1 MASENTQNVP
11 NNQPEAYVLMCLV
24 HGHWER
30 ALQVMD
36 ELGPLPAYAPQL
48 AVAAGRLAQE
58 GNAEGAMQVAARA
71 LELNPNLALAH
82 TAMGLAL
89 ARQGET
95 AAAEESLRRAVAL
108 NANDLAAR
116 VALAD
121 ICQRQG
127 RPLEAVPFIQ
137 QTLAAAPFDEG
148 ARDALKRLRKSV
160 EASVG
165 RQHPTAVELHKL
177 AAQVKQRHAGAKVP
191 PVSLCLITK
200 NEEENLPRVIESV
213 RGLASEIIVVDTGST
228 DDTVAVA
235 QRLGA
240 RVEHFTW
247 INDFAAA
254 RNHSLSFA
262 TGEWILIMDADDE
275 FPRESIPSL
284 CNWLSRAPE
293 LDVVGLYRRYPYPG
307 MERDA
312 VTVVPWLFRNGKG
325 LHFQHAIHET
335 LCTAE
340 GEGARPGHVLT
351 VTIYHHGIDGTEAV
365 LERRDRNLPMLLRA
379 LETHPDD
386 IRMLFYVGMTY
397 LETGDHNECI
407 AYLQRVIQLTD
418 RWVDV
423 MPKSYA
429 CIGHALRQTNR
440 LQASEEIAREGLRWY
455 PEYPELWIC
464 LGYTLDALGR
474 LEEAAEAHEQA
485 LHGRFGP
492 SMNWHNWS
500 AREHLPHLALC
511 DLRLSLGDPEGA
523 AHHLAA
529 AEEFTGP
536 KPAYDVIREAID
548 QTIADREREAA
559 ERQCELAGC
568 EAAFAAGEPGAG
580 MRTVMALLDGGG
592 IDTAEAFLGRWE
604 QLTVPTAGGG
614 EPAERQVA
622 RGRLRLAQGEAAA
635 ARDWFVGA
643 RQADPGLAEAW
654 RGEAD
659 ALRALGRA
667 AEAEQALL
675 RALELDA
682 QDGAAARSLGEFCL
696 QEQRWSDAVRWFQH
710 SLERRDDVWSTWL
723 GLGTALL
730 RTGNLPNAIQ
740 AYQRAATLSEGNAT
754 VRVALGEA
762 RAYLTQAGARA
773 A

>member
-1 MASENTQNVP
+1 
-11 NNQPEAYVLMCLV
+11 MCLV
-24 HGHWER
+24 HGAWER
-30 ALQVMD
+30 ALDVME

-48 AVAAGRLAQE
+48 AVAAGRLAQD
-58 GNAEGAMQVAARA
+58 GNGEGAQRLATRA
-71 LELNPNLALAH
+71 IELNPSLSTAHSAL
-82 TAMGLAL
+82 GLAL
-89 ARQGET
+89 ALQGET
-95 AAAEESLRRAVAL
+95 AAAEESLRRAIEL
-108 NANDLAAR
+108 DGNEMAAR
-116 VALAD
+116 VALARL
-121 ICQRQG
+121 CQRQG
-127 RPLEAVPFIQ
+127 RPLDAVPLIEE
-137 QTLAAAPFDEG
+137 TLRVAPFDEG
-148 ARDALKRLRKSV
+148 AREELKRLRKAV
-160 EASVG
+160 EAGAG
-165 RQHPTAVELHKL
+165 RKHPAAATLHKL
-177 AAQVKQRHAGAKVP
+177 AAQTQQRHAAAKVP
-191 PVSLCLITK
+191 LVSLCLITK

-213 RGLASEIIVVDTGST
+213 RGLVSEVIVVDTGST

-240 RVEHFTW
+240 RVDHFTW

-254 RNHSLSFA
+254 RNYSLSLA

-284 CNWLSRAPE
+284 CNWLSHAPS
-293 LDVVGLYRRYPYPG
+293 LDVIGLYRRYPYPG

-325 LHFQHAIHET
+325 LHFRHAIHET

-340 GEGARPGHVLT
+340 GEGARPERVLT
-351 VTIYHHGIDGTEAV
+351 VTLYHHGIDGTEAV
-365 LERRDRNLPMLLRA
+365 LERRARNLPMLLRA
-379 LETHPDD
+379 LEQQPDD

-397 LETGDHNECI
+397 LETGDYNESI
-407 AYLQRVIQLTD
+407 AYLQRVVELTD

-429 CIGHALRQTNR
+429 CMAHALRQSNR
-440 LQASEEIAREGLRWY
+440 LQAAEDMAREGLRWY
-455 PEYPELWIC
+455 PEYPELWIS

-474 LEEAAEAHEQA
+474 LEEAVEAHERA

-500 AREHLPHLALC
+500 TREHLPHLALC
-511 DLRLSLGDPEGA
+511 DLLLSLGDPEA
-523 AHHLAA
+523 ASRHLAA
-529 AEEFTGP
+529 AEEFTGHRLE
-536 KPAYDVIREAID
+536 YDAIREGIE
-548 QTIADREREAA
+548 QSIADRAREAA
-559 ERQCELAGC
+559 EREHERVTC
-568 EAAFAAGEPGAG
+568 EAGFAAGERGAG
-580 MRTVMALLDGGG
+580 LRLVLALLAGGE
-592 IDTAEAFLGRWE
+592 TERAEAFVERWE
-604 QLTVPTAGGG
+604 QRGQG
-614 EPAERQVA
+614 EGVRERESEGAERLVA
-622 RGRLRLAQGEAAA
+622 RGRVRLAQGDTAA
-635 ARDWFVGA
+635 ARDCFLAA
-643 RQADPGLAEAW
+643 RQADPSNAESW
-654 RGEAD
+654 RGEAE
-659 ALRALGRA
+659 ALRRLDRP

-696 QEQRWSDAVRWFQH
+696 QEQRWAEAARWFQH

-730 RTGNLPNAIQ
+730 RSGNLPNAIQ

>member
-1 MASENTQNVP
+1 VP
-11 NNQPEAYVLMCLV
+11 NGQPEAYVMMCLV
-24 HGHWER
+24 HGAWER
-30 ALQVMD
+30 ALEVME

-48 AVAAGRLAQE
+48 AVAAGRLAQD
-58 GNAEGAMQVAARA
+58 GDAAGALRLATRA
-71 LELNPNLALAH
+71 LELNPSCAMAH
-82 TAMGLAL
+82 SVLGLAL
-89 ARQGET
+89 ALQGEA
-95 AAAEESLRRAVAL
+95 AAAEESLRRAVDMD
-108 NANDLAAR
+108 ANELAAR
-116 VALAD
+116 VALAN
-121 ICQRQG
+121 IYQRQG
-127 RPLEAVPFIQ
+127 RPLDAAPLIEE
-137 QTLAAAPFDEG
+137 TLRAAPFDEG
-148 ARDALKRLRKSV
+148 AREALKRLRKSV

-165 RQHPTAVELHKL
+165 RKHPTAAVLHKL
-177 AAQVKQRHAGAKVP
+177 AAQVQQRHAVAEAP
-191 PVSLCLITK
+191 PVTLCLITK

-213 RGLASEIIVVDTGST
+213 RGLVTEIIVVDTGST
-228 DDTVAVA
+228 DNTVAVA
-235 QRLGA
+235 ERLGA
-240 RVEHFTW
+240 RVHHFTW

-254 RNHSLSFA
+254 RNYSLSLA
-262 TGEWILIMDADDE
+262 TGEWILVMDADDE

-284 CNWLSRAPE
+284 CNWLSHAPP

-325 LHFQHAIHET
+325 LHFRHAIHET

-340 GEGARPGHVLT
+340 GESARPAHVLT
-351 VTIYHHGIDGTEAV
+351 VTIFHHGIDGTDAV
-365 LERRDRNLPMLLRA
+365 LERRARNLPMLLRA
-379 LETHPDD
+379 LESKPDD

-397 LETGDHNECI
+397 LETGDHNESI
-407 AYLQRVIQLTD
+407 AYLQRVIELTD

-440 LQASEEIAREGLRWY
+440 LQASEAMVREGLRWY

-474 LEEAAEAHEQA
+474 LEEAVEAHERA
-485 LHGRFGP
+485 LRGRFGP

-511 DLRLSLGDPEGA
+511 DLRLSLGDPEA
-523 AHHLAA
+523 ASRHLAA

-536 KPAYDVIREAID
+536 RPGYDAIREGIE
-548 QTIADREREAA
+548 QTIADRDREAA
-559 ERQCELAGC
+559 ERECEVVAC
-568 EAAFAAGEPGAG
+568 EERFAAGERGAG
-580 MRTVMALLDGGG
+580 LRLLTALLAGGETQSAA
-592 IDTAEAFLGRWE
+592 DFLARWE
-604 QLTVPTAGGG
+604 QSDSRTGG
-614 EPAERQVA
+614 EGESPERQVA
-622 RGRLRLAQGEAAA
+622 RGRLRLAQGETVAAYA
-635 ARDWFVGA
+635 CFVAA
-643 RQADPGLAEAW
+643 RQADPGCAAAW

-659 ALRALGRA
+659 ALRALDRA
-667 AEAEQALL
+667 VEAEEALL
-675 RALELDA
+675 RALALDA

-696 QEQRWSDAVRWFQH
+696 HEQRWADAVSWFQH

-730 RTGNLPNAIQ
+730 RTGNLPHAIQ